1 MKKTI
6 IASLALVGLVAFAL
20 IGCGQQSSPP
30 PPPPPPPAA
39 QAPAPAAPAPAAPA
53 QPSLEVTQH
62 LKQGMAYVSTAK
74 NANSPGVFNE
84 NINNA
89 INEFS
94 NAIKKDPGY
103 ATAYS
108 NRSVAYMMQKKYNLA
123 LDDLKKAKELKP
135 GDAAV
140 RYNMASCHSLMGNV
154 DLAFVERLRLPPER
168 PRPRQHEEAPGLEED
183 AREVQGVHQLGRRR
197 RTRMRVGTIG
207 KPGRNGV

>member
-1 MKKTI
+1 MKRTI
-6 IASLALVGLVAFAL
+6 IASLAVTGIIALAL

-30 PPPPPPPAA
+30 PPPPPPPPQA
-39 QAPAPAAPAPAAPA
+39 QAPAPVAPAPAAPG

-62 LKQGMAYVSTAK
+62 LKQGMAYISTAK
-74 NANSPGVFNE
+74 NANSPAIFNE

-89 INEFS
+89 ITEFS

-135 GDAAV
+135 SDPAI
-140 RYNMASCHSLMGNV
+140 RYNLASCHSLMGNV
-154 DLAFVERLRLPPER
+154 DLGFVELDAALANGFNDYDTLRKDPDLANLR
-168 PRPRQHEEAPGLEED
+168 KSKDWRKTLEKYK
-183 AREVQGVHQLGRRR
+183 VS
-197 RTRMRVGTIG
+197 I
-207 KPGRNGV
+207 N

>member
-6 IASLALVGLVAFAL
+6 IASLVLVGLVALAL
-20 IGCGQQSSPP
+20 TGCGQQSSP

-154 DLAFVERLRLPPER
+154 DLAFVELDAALANGFNDYDSLRKDPDLANMRKHPDWR
-168 PRPRQHEEAPGLEED
+168 KTLEKYK
-183 AREVQGVHQLGRRR
+183 VF
-197 RTRMRVGTIG
+197 I
-207 KPGRNGV
+207 N

>member
-1 MKKTI
+1 MKRTI
-6 IASLALVGLVAFAL
+6 IASLAVTGLIAIAL

-30 PPPPPPPAA
+30 PPPPPQA
-39 QAPAPAAPAPAAPA
+39 QAPATAAPAPAAPG
-53 QPSLEVTQH
+53 QPALEVTQH

-74 NANSPGVFNE
+74 NANSPAIFNE

-135 GDAAV
+135 NDPAI
-140 RYNMASCHSLMGNV
+140 RYNLASCHSLMGNV
-154 DLAFVERLRLPPER
+154 DLGFVELDAALANGFNDYDSLRKDPDIANLR
-168 PRPRQHEEAPGLEED
+168 KHADWRKTLEKYK
-183 AREVQGVHQLGRRR
+183 VFL
-197 RTRMRVGTIG
+197 
-207 KPGRNGV
+207 N

>member
-1 MKKTI
+1 MKRTI
-6 IASLALVGLVAFAL
+6 IASLAVTGVIALAL

-30 PPPPPPPAA
+30 PPPPPPPPQA
-39 QAPAPAAPAPAAPA
+39 QAPAAPAPAAPA

-74 NANSPGVFNE
+74 NAGSPAIFNE

-94 NAIKKDPGY
+94 NAIKKDPSY

-108 NRSVAYMMQKKYNLA
+108 NRAVAYMMQKKYNLA

-135 GDAAV
+135 NDASV
-140 RYNMASCHSLMGNV
+140 RYNLASCHSLMGNV
-154 DLAFVERLRLPPER
+154 DLGFVELDAALANGFNDYDSLRKDPDIANLRKHPDWR
-168 PRPRQHEEAPGLEED
+168 KTLEKYK
-183 AREVQGVHQLGRRR
+183 VFL
-197 RTRMRVGTIG
+197 
-207 KPGRNGV
+207 N

>member
-1 MKKTI
+1 MQMECKGGEYMKRTI
-6 IASLALVGLVAFAL
+6 IASLAVTGIIALAL

-30 PPPPPPPAA
+30 PPPPPPPPQA
-39 QAPAPAAPAPAAPA
+39 QAPAPAAPAPAAPG

-74 NANSPGVFNE
+74 NANSPAIFNE

-135 GDAAV
+135 NDPAI
-140 RYNMASCHSLMGNV
+140 RYNLASCHSLMGNV
-154 DLAFVERLRLPPER
+154 DLGFVELDAALANGFNDYDSLRKDPDIANLRKNPDWR
-168 PRPRQHEEAPGLEED
+168 KTLEKYK
-183 AREVQGVHQLGRRR
+183 VFL
-197 RTRMRVGTIG
+197 
-207 KPGRNGV
+207 N

>member
-1 MKKTI
+1 MKRTI
-6 IASLALVGLVAFAL
+6 IASLAVTGFIALAL

-30 PPPPPPPAA
+30 PPPPPPQA
-39 QAPAPAAPAPAAPA
+39 QAPAPAAPAAAAPA
-53 QPSLEVTQH
+53 TAAPGQPSLEVTQH

-74 NANSPGVFNE
+74 NANSPAIFNE

-135 GDAAV
+135 NDPAI
-140 RYNMASCHSLMGNV
+140 RYNLASCHSLMGNV
-154 DLAFVERLRLPPER
+154 DLGFVELDAALANGFNDYDSLRKDPDIANLRKHPDWR
-168 PRPRQHEEAPGLEED
+168 KTLEKYK
-183 AREVQGVHQLGRRR
+183 VFL
-197 RTRMRVGTIG
+197 
-207 KPGRNGV
+207 N

>member
-1 MKKTI
+1 MKRTI
-6 IASLALVGLVAFAL
+6 IASLAVTGFISLAL

-30 PPPPPPPAA
+30 PPPPPPPPQA

-74 NANSPGVFNE
+74 NAGSPAIFNE

-94 NAIKKDPGY
+94 NAIKKDPSY

-108 NRSVAYMMQKKYNLA
+108 NRAVAYMMQKKYNLA

-135 GDAAV
+135 NDPAI
-140 RYNMASCHSLMGNV
+140 RYNLASCHSLMGNV
-154 DLAFVERLRLPPER
+154 DLGFVELDAALANGFNDYDSLRKDPDIANLRKHPDWR
-168 PRPRQHEEAPGLEED
+168 KTLEKYK
-183 AREVQGVHQLGRRR
+183 VF
-197 RTRMRVGTIG
+197 I
-207 KPGRNGV
+207 N

>member
-1 MKKTI
+1 MKRTI
-6 IASLALVGLVAFAL
+6 IASLALAGLIAVAL

-39 QAPAPAAPAPAAPA
+39 QAPAPATPAPAAPA
-53 QPSLEVTQH
+53 GPSLEVTQH

-74 NANSPGVFNE
+74 NANSPAIFNE

-108 NRSVAYMMQKKYNLA
+108 NRAVAYMMQKKYNLA

-135 GDAAV
+135 SDPAV
-140 RYNMASCHSLMGNV
+140 RYNTAACHSLMGNV
-154 DLAFVERLRLPPER
+154 DLAFVELDAALANGFNDYDSLRKDPDLANMRKHPDWR
-168 PRPRQHEEAPGLEED
+168 KTLEKYK
-183 AREVQGVHQLGRRR
+183 VF
-197 RTRMRVGTIG
+197 I
-207 KPGRNGV
+207 N

>member
-1 MKKTI
+1 MKRTI
-6 IASLALVGLVAFAL
+6 IASLAVTGFLAFAL

-30 PPPPPPPAA
+30 PPPPPPPPQA
-39 QAPAPAAPAPAAPA
+39 QAPAPAAPA

-74 NANSPGVFNE
+74 NAGTPAIFNE

-94 NAIKKDPGY
+94 NAIKKDPSY

-108 NRSVAYMMQKKYNLA
+108 NRAVAYMMQKKYNLA

-135 GDAAV
+135 NDPAV
-140 RYNMASCHSLMGNV
+140 RYNLASCHSLMGNV
-154 DLAFVERLRLPPER
+154 DLGFVELDAALANGFNDYDSLRKDPDIANLRKSPDWR
-168 PRPRQHEEAPGLEED
+168 KTLEKYK
-183 AREVQGVHQLGRRR
+183 VFL
-197 RTRMRVGTIG
+197 
-207 KPGRNGV
+207 N

>member
-1 MKKTI
+1 MKRTI
-6 IASLALVGLVAFAL
+6 IASLAVTSLIALAL

-30 PPPPPPPAA
+30 PPPPPPQA
-39 QAPAPAAPAPAAPA
+39 QAPAPAAPAPAASG

-74 NANSPGVFNE
+74 NASSPAIFNE

-135 GDAAV
+135 NDPAI
-140 RYNMASCHSLMGNV
+140 RYNLASCHSLMGNV
-154 DLAFVERLRLPPER
+154 DLGFVELDAALANGFNDYDSLRKDPDIANLRKNPDWR
-168 PRPRQHEEAPGLEED
+168 KTLEKYK
-183 AREVQGVHQLGRRR
+183 VFL
-197 RTRMRVGTIG
+197 
-207 KPGRNGV
+207 N

>member
-1 MKKTI
+1 MKRTI
-6 IASLALVGLVAFAL
+6 IASLAVTGIIALAL

-30 PPPPPPPAA
+30 PPPPPPPPQA
-39 QAPAPAAPAPAAPA
+39 QAPAAPAPAAPA
-53 QPSLEVTQH
+53 AAAPGQPSLEVTQH

-74 NANSPGVFNE
+74 NANSPSIFNE

-135 GDAAV
+135 NDPAI
-140 RYNMASCHSLMGNV
+140 RYNLASCHSLMGNV
-154 DLAFVERLRLPPER
+154 DLGFVELDAALANGFNDYDSLRKDPDIANLRKNPEWR
-168 PRPRQHEEAPGLEED
+168 KTLEKYK
-183 AREVQGVHQLGRRR
+183 VFL
-197 RTRMRVGTIG
+197 
-207 KPGRNGV
+207 N

>member
-1 MKKTI
+1 MKRTI
-6 IASLALVGLVAFAL
+6 IASLAVTGIIALAL

-30 PPPPPPPAA
+30 PPPPPPQA
-39 QAPAPAAPAPAAPA
+39 QAPAPAAPAPAAPG

-74 NANSPGVFNE
+74 NANSPGIFNE

-135 GDAAV
+135 SDPAI
-140 RYNMASCHSLMGNV
+140 RYNLASCHSLMGNV
-154 DLAFVERLRLPPER
+154 DLGFVELDAALANGFNDYDSLRKDPDIANLRKHPDWR
-168 PRPRQHEEAPGLEED
+168 KTLEKYK
-183 AREVQGVHQLGRRR
+183 VFL
-197 RTRMRVGTIG
+197 
-207 KPGRNGV
+207 N

>member
-1 MKKTI
+1 MKRTI
-6 IASLALVGLVAFAL
+6 IASLAVTGIIAIAL

-30 PPPPPPPAA
+30 PPPPPPPPQA
-39 QAPAPAAPAPAAPA
+39 QAPAPAAPAPAAPG

-62 LKQGMAYVSTAK
+62 LKQGMAYISTAK
-74 NANSPGVFNE
+74 NANSPAIFNE

-89 INEFS
+89 ITEFS

-135 GDAAV
+135 SDPAI
-140 RYNMASCHSLMGNV
+140 RYNLASCHSLMGNV
-154 DLAFVERLRLPPER
+154 DLGFVELDAALANGFNDYDSLRKDPDIANLRKHPDWR
-168 PRPRQHEEAPGLEED
+168 KTLEKYK
-183 AREVQGVHQLGRRR
+183 VFL
-197 RTRMRVGTIG
+197 
-207 KPGRNGV
+207 N

>member
-1 MKKTI
+1 MKRTI
-6 IASLALVGLVAFAL
+6 IASLAVISFVAVAL

-30 PPPPPPPAA
+30 PPPPQA
-39 QAPAPAAPAPAAPA
+39 QAPAPAAPAPASPG

-74 NANSPGVFNE
+74 NANSPAIFNE

-135 GDAAV
+135 NDPSV
-140 RYNMASCHSLMGNV
+140 RYNLASCHSLMGNV
-154 DLAFVERLRLPPER
+154 DLGFVELDAALANGFNDYDSLRKDPDIANLR
-168 PRPRQHEEAPGLEED
+168 KHADWRKTLEKYK
-183 AREVQGVHQLGRRR
+183 VFL
-197 RTRMRVGTIG
+197 
-207 KPGRNGV
+207 N

>member
-1 MKKTI
+1 MKRTI
-6 IASLALVGLVAFAL
+6 VASLAVTGIIALAL

-30 PPPPPPPAA
+30 PPPPPPQA
-39 QAPAPAAPAPAAPA
+39 QAPAPAAPAPAAPV

-74 NANSPGVFNE
+74 NANSPAIFNE

-135 GDAAV
+135 NDPAI
-140 RYNMASCHSLMGNV
+140 RYNLASCHSLMGNV
-154 DLAFVERLRLPPER
+154 DLGFVELDAALANGFNDYDSLRKDPDIANLR
-168 PRPRQHEEAPGLEED
+168 KHADWRKTLEKYK
-183 AREVQGVHQLGRRR
+183 VFL
-197 RTRMRVGTIG
+197 
-207 KPGRNGV
+207 N

>member
-1 MKKTI
+1 MKRTI
-6 IASLALVGLVAFAL
+6 IASLALGGLIAAAL

-53 QPSLEVTQH
+53 GPSLEVTQH

-74 NANSPGVFNE
+74 NANSPAIFNE

-108 NRSVAYMMQKKYNLA
+108 NRAVAYMMQKKYNLA

-135 GDAAV
+135 SDPAV
-140 RYNMASCHSLMGNV
+140 RYNTAACHSLMGNV
-154 DLAFVERLRLPPER
+154 DLAFVELDAALANGFNDYDSLRKDPDLANMRKHPDWR
-168 PRPRQHEEAPGLEED
+168 KTLEKYK
-183 AREVQGVHQLGRRR
+183 VF
-197 RTRMRVGTIG
+197 I
-207 KPGRNGV
+207 N

>member
-1 MKKTI
+1 MKRTI
-6 IASLALVGLVAFAL
+6 IASLAITGFTVLAL

-30 PPPPPPPAA
+30 PPPPPPPQA
-39 QAPAPAAPAPAAPA
+39 QAPAPAAPAPAAAPG

-74 NANSPGVFNE
+74 NAGSPAIFNE

-135 GDAAV
+135 NDPAI
-140 RYNMASCHSLMGNV
+140 RYNLASCHSLMGNV
-154 DLAFVERLRLPPER
+154 DLGFVELDAALANGFNDYDSLRKDPDIANLR
-168 PRPRQHEEAPGLEED
+168 KHSDWRKTLEKYK
-183 AREVQGVHQLGRRR
+183 VF
-197 RTRMRVGTIG
+197 I
-207 KPGRNGV
+207 N

>member
-1 MKKTI
+1 MKRTI
-6 IASLALVGLVAFAL
+6 IASLALVGLLAL
-20 IGCGQQSSPP
+20 GAAGCGQQSSPP
-30 PPPPPPPAA
+30 PPPPPPPPPAA
-39 QAPAPAAPAPAAPA
+39 QASAPAAPAPAADPG

-74 NANSPGVFNE
+74 NANSPAIFNE
-84 NINNA
+84 NISNA

-135 GDAAV
+135 NDPAV
-140 RYNMASCHSLMGNV
+140 RYNMASCHSMMGNV
-154 DLAFVERLRLPPER
+154 DLAFVELDAALANGFNDYDSLRRDPDLANMRKHPDWR
-168 PRPRQHEEAPGLEED
+168 KTLEKYK
-183 AREVQGVHQLGRRR
+183 VF
-197 RTRMRVGTIG
+197 I
-207 KPGRNGV
+207 N

>member
-1 MKKTI
+1 MKRTI
-6 IASLALVGLVAFAL
+6 IASLAVTGIIALAL

-30 PPPPPPPAA
+30 PPPPPPPPQA
-39 QAPAPAAPAPAAPA
+39 QAPAPAAPAPAAPG

-62 LKQGMAYVSTAK
+62 LKQGMAYISTAK
-74 NANSPGVFNE
+74 NANSPAIFNE

-89 INEFS
+89 ITEFS

-135 GDAAV
+135 SDPAI
-140 RYNMASCHSLMGNV
+140 RYNLASCHSLMGNV
-154 DLAFVERLRLPPER
+154 DLGFVELDAALANGFNDYDSLRKDPDIANLRKNPEWR
-168 PRPRQHEEAPGLEED
+168 KTLEKYK
-183 AREVQGVHQLGRRR
+183 VFL
-197 RTRMRVGTIG
+197 
-207 KPGRNGV
+207 N

>member
-1 MKKTI
+1 MKRTI
-6 IASLALVGLVAFAL
+6 IVSLTVTGFIALAL

-30 PPPPPPPAA
+30 PPPPPPPTQA

-74 NANSPGVFNE
+74 NAGSPAIFNE

-94 NAIKKDPGY
+94 NAIKKDPSY

-108 NRSVAYMMQKKYNLA
+108 NRAVAYMMQKKYNLA

-135 GDAAV
+135 NDPAI
-140 RYNMASCHSLMGNV
+140 RYNLASCHSLMGNV
-154 DLAFVERLRLPPER
+154 DLGFVELDAALANGFNDYDSLRKDPDIANLRKHPDWR
-168 PRPRQHEEAPGLEED
+168 KTLEKYK
-183 AREVQGVHQLGRRR
+183 VF
-197 RTRMRVGTIG
+197 I
-207 KPGRNGV
+207 N

>member
-1 MKKTI
+1 MKRTI
-6 IASLALVGLVAFAL
+6 IASLAVTGFIALAL

-30 PPPPPPPAA
+30 PPPPQA
-39 QAPAPAAPAPAAPA
+39 QAPAAAAPATAAPG

-74 NANSPGVFNE
+74 NANSPAIFNE

-108 NRSVAYMMQKKYNLA
+108 NRSVAYVMQKKYNLA

-135 GDAAV
+135 NDPAI
-140 RYNMASCHSLMGNV
+140 RYNLASCHSLMGNV
-154 DLAFVERLRLPPER
+154 DLGFVELDAALANGFNDYDSLRKDPDIANLRKNPDWR
-168 PRPRQHEEAPGLEED
+168 KTLEKYK
-183 AREVQGVHQLGRRR
+183 VFL
-197 RTRMRVGTIG
+197 
-207 KPGRNGV
+207 N

>member
-1 MKKTI
+1 MKRTI
-6 IASLALVGLVAFAL
+6 IASLAITGFIVLAL

-30 PPPPPPPAA
+30 PAPPPPPPQA

-74 NANSPGVFNE
+74 NAGSPAIFNE

-94 NAIKKDPGY
+94 NAIKKDPSY

-108 NRSVAYMMQKKYNLA
+108 NRAVAYMMQKKYNLA

-135 GDAAV
+135 NDASI
-140 RYNMASCHSLMGNV
+140 RYNLASCHSLMGNV
-154 DLAFVERLRLPPER
+154 DLGFVELDAALANGFNDYDSLRKDPDIANLRKHPDWR
-168 PRPRQHEEAPGLEED
+168 KTLEKYK
-183 AREVQGVHQLGRRR
+183 VF
-197 RTRMRVGTIG
+197 I
-207 KPGRNGV
+207 N

>member
-1 MKKTI
+1 MKRTI
-6 IASLALVGLVAFAL
+6 IASLAVTGFIALAL

-30 PPPPPPPAA
+30 PPPPPQA
-39 QAPAPAAPAPAAPA
+39 QAPAPAAPAPAAPG

-62 LKQGMAYVSTAK
+62 LKQGMAYISTAK
-74 NANSPGVFNE
+74 NANSPAIFNE

-89 INEFS
+89 INESS

-135 GDAAV
+135 NDPAI
-140 RYNMASCHSLMGNV
+140 RYNLASCHSLMGNV
-154 DLAFVERLRLPPER
+154 DLGFVELDAALANGFNDYDSLRKDPDIANLR
-168 PRPRQHEEAPGLEED
+168 KHADWRKTLEKYK
-183 AREVQGVHQLGRRR
+183 VFL
-197 RTRMRVGTIG
+197 
-207 KPGRNGV
+207 N

>member
-6 IASLALVGLVAFAL
+6 IASLALVGLVALAL
-20 IGCGQQSSPP
+20 TGCGQQSSP

-154 DLAFVERLRLPPER
+154 DLAFVELDAALANGFNDYDSLRKDPDLANMRKHPDWR
-168 PRPRQHEEAPGLEED
+168 KTLEKYK
-183 AREVQGVHQLGRRR
+183 VF
-197 RTRMRVGTIG
+197 I
-207 KPGRNGV
+207 N

>member
-1 MKKTI
+1 MKRTI
-6 IASLALVGLVAFAL
+6 VASLAVTGLIALAL

-30 PPPPPPPAA
+30 PPPPPPPPQA
-39 QAPAPAAPAPAAPA
+39 QAPAPAAPG

-74 NANSPGVFNE
+74 NANSPAIFNE

-135 GDAAV
+135 SDPAI
-140 RYNMASCHSLMGNV
+140 RYNLASCHSLMGNV
-154 DLAFVERLRLPPER
+154 DLGFVELDAALANGFNDYDSLRKDPDIANLRKHPDWR
-168 PRPRQHEEAPGLEED
+168 KTLEKYK
-183 AREVQGVHQLGRRR
+183 VFL
-197 RTRMRVGTIG
+197 
-207 KPGRNGV
+207 N

>member
-1 MKKTI
+1 MKRTI
-6 IASLALVGLVAFAL
+6 IASLAVTGFIALAL

-30 PPPPPPPAA
+30 PPPPPQA
-39 QAPAPAAPAPAAPA
+39 QAPAPAAPAPAAPG

-74 NANSPGVFNE
+74 NAGSPAIFNE

-108 NRSVAYMMQKKYNLA
+108 NRAVAYMMQKKYNLA

-135 GDAAV
+135 TDPSI
-140 RYNMASCHSLMGNV
+140 RYNLASCHSLMGNV
-154 DLAFVERLRLPPER
+154 DLGFVELDAALANGFNDYDSLRKDPDIANLRKNPDWR
-168 PRPRQHEEAPGLEED
+168 KTLEKYK
-183 AREVQGVHQLGRRR
+183 VFL
-197 RTRMRVGTIG
+197 
-207 KPGRNGV
+207 N

>member
-1 MKKTI
+1 MKRTI
-6 IASLALVGLVAFAL
+6 IASLALAGLIAVAL
-20 IGCGQQSSPP
+20 IGCGQQSSP

-74 NANSPGVFNE
+74 NANSPAIFNE

-108 NRSVAYMMQKKYNLA
+108 NGSVAYMMQKKYNLA

-135 GDAAV
+135 NDPAI
-140 RYNMASCHSLMGNV
+140 RYNLASCHSLMGNV
-154 DLAFVERLRLPPER
+154 DLAFVELDAALANGFNDYDSLRKDPDIANMRKHPDWR
-168 PRPRQHEEAPGLEED
+168 KTLEKYK
-183 AREVQGVHQLGRRR
+183 VF
-197 RTRMRVGTIG
+197 I
-207 KPGRNGV
+207 N

>member
-1 MKKTI
+1 MKRTI
-6 IASLALVGLVAFAL
+6 IASLTVTGFIALAL

-30 PPPPPPPAA
+30 PPPPPPPTQA

-74 NANSPGVFNE
+74 NAGSPAIFNE

-94 NAIKKDPGY
+94 NAIKKDPSY

-108 NRSVAYMMQKKYNLA
+108 NRAVAYMMQKKYNLA

-135 GDAAV
+135 NDPAI
-140 RYNMASCHSLMGNV
+140 RYNLASCHSLMGNV
-154 DLAFVERLRLPPER
+154 DLGFVELDAALANGFNDYDSLRKDPDIANLRKHPDWR
-168 PRPRQHEEAPGLEED
+168 KTLEKYK
-183 AREVQGVHQLGRRR
+183 VF
-197 RTRMRVGTIG
+197 I
-207 KPGRNGV
+207 N

>member
-1 MKKTI
+1 MKRTI
-6 IASLALVGLVAFAL
+6 IASLAVTGIIALAL

-30 PPPPPPPAA
+30 PPPPPPPQA
-39 QAPAPAAPAPAAPA
+39 QAPAPAAPAPAAPG

-62 LKQGMAYVSTAK
+62 LKQGMAYISTAK
-74 NANSPGVFNE
+74 NAYSPAIFNE

-89 INEFS
+89 ITEFS

-135 GDAAV
+135 SDPAI
-140 RYNMASCHSLMGNV
+140 RYNLASCHSLMGNV
-154 DLAFVERLRLPPER
+154 DLGFVELDAALANGFNDYDSLRKDPDIANLRKHPDWR
-168 PRPRQHEEAPGLEED
+168 KTLEKYK
-183 AREVQGVHQLGRRR
+183 VFL
-197 RTRMRVGTIG
+197 
-207 KPGRNGV
+207 N